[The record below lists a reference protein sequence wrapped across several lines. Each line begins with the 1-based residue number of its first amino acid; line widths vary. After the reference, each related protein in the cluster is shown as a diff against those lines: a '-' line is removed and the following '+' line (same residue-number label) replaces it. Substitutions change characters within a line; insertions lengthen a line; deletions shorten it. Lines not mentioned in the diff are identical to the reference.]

1 MAGALSDDTEARP
14 PVDHDPVEVPFA
26 PLDPR
31 VRTAWWL
38 EAAAAAIA
46 ATALAGVAAAIL
58 DFAAPATMVL
68 IVGLPAAICAGLVPV
83 IRYRRWRYAL
93 RADDLWLRFG
103 VLRTTV
109 SVIPFS
115 RLQFVD
121 TRQGPLDRLLG
132 VARLVVHTAAL
143 GTSGVLPGLDVA
155 DAERLRDHLAAAQ
168 RDTGV

>member
-1 MAGALSDDTEARP
+1 MAGALSDETEARP

-68 IVGLPAAICAGLVPV
+68 IVGLPAAICAGL
-83 IRYRRWRYAL
+83 
-93 RADDLWLRFG
+93 
-103 VLRTTV
+103 
-109 SVIPFS
+109 
-115 RLQFVD
+115 
-121 TRQGPLDRLLG
+121 LG

>member
-38 EAAAAAIA
+38 EAAAGSPTIS
-46 ATALAGVAAAIL
+46 TIVAG
-58 DFAAPATMVL
+58 
-68 IVGLPAAICAGLVPV
+68 AAICAGLVPV

-121 TRQGPLDRLLG
+121 TRQG
-132 VARLVVHTAAL
+132 
-143 GTSGVLPGLDVA
+143 
-155 DAERLRDHLAAAQ
+155 
-168 RDTGV
+168 